1 MTGNGGSD
9 GEEGEEEGGPG
20 GDVGGEQVVDVDPTL
35 ESENEEI
42 VNLKVKVEKVKS
54 ETGEAKGRHGAT
66 LKSSKM

>member
-1 MTGNGGSD
+1 MTGNGGGD

-42 VNLKVKVEKVKS
+42 VNLKVKVEPNEK
-54 ETGEAKGRHGAT
+54 
-66 LKSSKM
+66 